1 MKSGTAPDKEA
12 GDDDS
17 RSSLKERRSEKPIL
31 AREDDKDSRDTGV
44 AGIAIFDDHLR
55 YVEVNETL
63 ANLHGIPAEEH
74 VGKSLAEIIPAMAH
88 VVEPVIEKT
97 LRTGE
102 PQLNIELEGESA
114 TAPGVIRNW
123 TVSLVPLKGD
133 DGKTRGVGAL
143 ILDITNRRTQTESQP
158 RISELDWDGS
168 DEKQFSGTSSSG
180 QLSNRIKIL
189 KEVSVALS
197 AAAEVLEK
205 TRSAETPTTFDVENG
220 IDFNDEVRRFE
231 VNLIERALRESG
243 GNQKKAAQLLNLK
256 HTTLHTKIKR
266 YDIPLAT

>member
-12 GDDDS
+12 VGDDG
-17 RSSLKERRSEKPIL
+17 RSSSKERLLGKPVL
-31 AREDDKDSRDTGV
+31 AREVDDDSRDTGV

-55 YVEVNETL
+55 YVEVNEAL

-102 PQLNIELEGESA
+102 PQLNIEMDGEAA
-114 TAPGVIRNW
+114 TAPGVIRHW

-143 ILDITNRRTQTESQP
+143 ILDITSRRSQP
-158 RISELDWDGS
+158 ESHPRVSELDWDGN
-168 DEKQFSGTSSSG
+168 DDKQFSGASPAG

-197 AAAEVLEK
+197 AAAEVLEQ
-205 TRSAETPTTFDVENG
+205 TRNAETPTTFDVEKG

-231 VNLIERALRESG
+231 VNLIERALRESR

-266 YDIPLAT
+266 YDIPVAT

>member
-1 MKSGTAPDKEA
+1 MKSGTAPDMEA

-17 RSSLKERRSEKPIL
+17 RSSSKDRPSERPVL
-31 AREDDKDSRDTGV
+31 AREFDKDSRDTGV
-44 AGIAIFDDHLR
+44 AGIAIFDDQLR

-102 PQLNIELEGESA
+102 PQLNIELEGEAAA
-114 TAPGVIRNW
+114 TPGVIRNW

-143 ILDITNRRTQTESQP
+143 ILDITSRRTQPEP
-158 RISELDWDGS
+158 HLRVSELDWDGS
-168 DEKQFSGTSSSG
+168 DEKLTGTPSSG

-205 TRSAETPTTFDVENG
+205 TRNADTPSTFDVEKG

-266 YDIPLAT
+266 YEIPLAT

>member
-17 RSSLKERRSEKPIL
+17 RSSSRERRSEKPVK
-31 AREDDKDSRDTGV
+31 AREEKDESRDTGV

-63 ANLHGIPAEEH
+63 AHLHGIPAEDH
-74 VGKSLAEIIPAMAH
+74 VGKSLADIIPAMAH

-102 PQLNIELEGESA
+102 PQLNIELEGEAA
-114 TAPGVIRNW
+114 TAPGIIRHW

-143 ILDITNRRTQTESQP
+143 ILDVTNKRTQPESLP
-158 RISELDWDGS
+158 RMSELDWDSS
-168 DEKQFSGTSSSG
+168 DEKQFSGTSQAG

-197 AAAEVLEK
+197 AAAEVLEQ
-205 TRSAETPTTFDVENG
+205 TRNAETPSTFDVEKG

-231 VNLIERALRESG
+231 VNLIERALRESR

-266 YDIPLAT
+266 YDIPLAN